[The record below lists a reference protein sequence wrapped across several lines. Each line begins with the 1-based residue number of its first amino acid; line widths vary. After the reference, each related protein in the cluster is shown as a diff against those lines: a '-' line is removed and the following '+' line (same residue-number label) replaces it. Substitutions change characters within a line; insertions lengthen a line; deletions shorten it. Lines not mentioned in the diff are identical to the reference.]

1 MNRLLLCLVFLFAGF
16 SASSQKVYFIYFQ
29 TESDQPFYLKMGDK
43 VHASTGSGYLIL
55 SKLRDST
62 YTFQMGFPGNK
73 SPELQFSVAVNKK
86 DQGFLLKNFGEKGWG
101 LFDLQTLAVQMPVSG
116 AAANAPVKKV
126 EKEVSD
132 FTDVLSKA
140 ADDPSLKDK
149 PAPAKT
155 EEPKPVTVVQ
165 EVPKKEETV
174 KPATEPPT
182 VKKTEPVI
190 TPVTINETAEKKVTE
205 KPAVIIENT
214 KKEEPP
220 VVVKE
225 EVKPVPVVKEEIRT
239 EKNADPPAI
248 AEYKRSVVTRRSE
261 SSTTEGFGLVFT
273 DELTAGSVDTIR
285 LMIPNPKQALVTEV
299 KKEEPKEEKK
309 FLDIA
314 PAADTVKKEEVKP
327 PVEEVKVPVEEVK
340 APVTELKPPV
350 SEVKPVAETKTA
362 VKKNCSGTA
371 DENDF
376 FEIRKRMAG
385 ETSDD
390 NMIAEA
396 KKYFKTKCFTTL
408 QVKNLS
414 LLFLNEEGKYHFFDA
429 AYPYASD
436 PENYSSLQSELKDT
450 YYINRFRAM
459 LRL

>member
-1 MNRLLLCLVFLFAGF
+1 MNRLLLCLVFFIAGF

-29 TESDQPFYLKMGDK
+29 TESSQPFYVKTGDK

-55 SKLRDST
+55 SQLRDST
-62 YTFQMGFPGNK
+62 YFFKMGFPGNK
-73 SPELQFSVAVNKK
+73 SPELQFSIVVNKK
-86 DQGFLLKNFGEKGWG
+86 DHGFLLKNFGEKGWG

-116 AAANAPVKKV
+116 ATVNAPVKNE
-126 EKEVSD
+126 EKGVSD

-140 ADDPSLKDK
+140 ADDPSLKEK
-149 PAPAKT
+149 PAPSKT
-155 EEPKPVTVVQ
+155 EEPKAVAVVP
-165 EVPKKEETV
+165 EVPKKDETV
-174 KPATEPPT
+174 KPAPEPPT
-182 VKKTEPVI
+182 VKKTEPEI
-190 TPVTINETAEKKVTE
+190 IPVVTSETAEKKVTE
-205 KPAVIIENT
+205 KPAVIA
-214 KKEEPP
+214 EEPKKADPP
-220 VVVKE
+220 VAVKE
-225 EVKPVPVVKEEIRT
+225 EVKTEPVVKEEART
-239 EKNADPPAI
+239 ENNADPPAV

-273 DELTAGSVDTIR
+273 DELTAGSIDTIR
-285 LMIPNPKQALVTEV
+285 VLIPNPKQALVPEI

-314 PAADTVKKEEVKP
+314 PADTVKKEEI
-327 PVEEVKVPVEEVK
+327 K
-340 APVTELKPPV
+340 APVEVAKAPVEELKPPV
-350 SEVKPVAETKTA
+350 AENKPVAETKTA

-371 DENDF
+371 DDTDF
-376 FEIRKRMAG
+376 FEVRKRMAG

-396 KKYFKTKCFTTL
+396 KKYFKTKCFTTQ

-429 AYPYASD
+429 AYPYAAD
-436 PENYSSLQSELKDT
+436 PENYSSLESELKDT